1 MFFIVLIWTPKSGPS
16 EKCFEKDLFKLIN
29 NSVFGK
35 TMENIRKHVNVELVT
50 SSAKMEKLVA
60 KPTFK
65 SAKRFNPHL
74 VAVDKIREK
83 LLLNKPVYT
92 GFAVLNLSKVL
103 MYQFH

>member
-1 MFFIVLIWTPKSGPS
+1 M
-16 EKCFEKDLFKLIN
+16 
-29 NSVFGK
+29 
-35 TMENIRKHVNVELVT
+35 ELVT

-65 SAKRFNPHL
+65 SVKRFNPHL

-92 GFAVLNLSKVL
+92 SFAVLDLSKVL
-103 MYQFH
+103 MYLFH